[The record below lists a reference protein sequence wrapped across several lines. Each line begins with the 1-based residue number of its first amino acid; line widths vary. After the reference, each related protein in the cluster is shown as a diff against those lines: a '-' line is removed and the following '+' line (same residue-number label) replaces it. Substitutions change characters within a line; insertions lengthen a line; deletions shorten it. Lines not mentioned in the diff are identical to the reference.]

1 MEQNEIKKMDKMTH
15 VKFNGD
21 NFALSLSDMMD
32 QIMPKNNYGI
42 DWNSLRVC
50 FIALRIAQF
59 NQFSKEQ
66 MSDILSFAVFEKH
79 FTDNEERDIFPW
91 IDNSLFANK
100 IFQEIMAIALF
111 VEENLDIKNNFL
123 QNKREIVQHIEV
135 LDIDEIIKE
144 NFLYL
149 AELEIFW
156 LELISLRLPFLILD
170 MLDDH
175 TIEISYK
182 KLHTVGR
189 FIAKTIYRYIQKEYD
204 EKFIQNLRNMCAIF
218 NFDAKDTSR
227 VILCGY
233 FYNIGVL
240 KIPVE
245 IVLKQDTLNEVED
258 DIVKSI
264 PYFSREVLSMI
275 YGFDDIAK
283 LASNYQER
291 IDGSGYPSHL
301 SGSDLPLKD
310 RIFQIVILY
319 QTKREEKIENNE
331 IFRLLENEADK
342 GRIDKTILKTFQTI
356 ISQNN

>member
-1 MEQNEIKKMDKMTH
+1 
-15 VKFNGD
+15 
-21 NFALSLSDMMD
+21 
-32 QIMPKNNYGI
+32 
-42 DWNSLRVC
+42 
-50 FIALRIAQF
+50 
-59 NQFSKEQ
+59 
-66 MSDILSFAVFEKH
+66 
-79 FTDNEERDIFPW
+79 
-91 IDNSLFANK
+91 
-100 IFQEIMAIALF
+100 
-111 VEENLDIKNNFL
+111 
-123 QNKREIVQHIEV
+123 
-135 LDIDEIIKE
+135 
-144 NFLYL
+144 
-149 AELEIFW
+149 
-156 LELISLRLPFLILD
+156 

-301 SGSDLPLKD
+301 SGSDLSLKD

-342 GRIDKTILKTFQTI
+342 GRIDKTILKTFQTM